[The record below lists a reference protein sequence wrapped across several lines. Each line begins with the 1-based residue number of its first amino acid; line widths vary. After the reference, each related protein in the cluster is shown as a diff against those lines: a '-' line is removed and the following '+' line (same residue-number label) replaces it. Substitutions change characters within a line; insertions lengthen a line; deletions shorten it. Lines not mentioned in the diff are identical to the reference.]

1 MPKPNVFLKDRTRE
15 DVIGLSL
22 LLGLTDKNILPAT
35 VPEMTHLRS
44 KTVTVTVTTLK
55 NGLFDME
62 VTHNKVMDEPTEKLA
77 GLIAAKRKGRK
88 K

>member
-1 MPKPNVFLKDRTRE
+1 
-15 DVIGLSL
+15 
-22 LLGLTDKNILPAT
+22 
-35 VPEMTHLRS
+35 
-44 KTVTVTVTTLK
+44 
-55 NGLFDME
+55 ME